1 MGILVQHDL
10 VERVLEVVR
19 FNDWLMKIKI
29 LVGKT
34 VCHIYS
40 AYAPQV
46 GRTAQEKEAFWE
58 KLEDEVGSMSNP
70 ECLVITGDLNGHIGV
85 ERRGYEDAIGP
96 YSFGS
101 KNPEGEKILEF
112 CMNQRLKI
120 LNTFFK
126 KDRNKVVT
134 YSSGDSETQIDFVL
148 MRQSTG
154 VVVTDC
160 KAIPGECCV
169 TQHRPVRVDVKID
182 HMERRKVGGRR
193 KLKTWRLEED
203 GVREE
208 FMDRLQPKLDE
219 SGSE

>member
-1 MGILVQHDL
+1 
-10 VERVLEVVR
+10 
-19 FNDWLMKIKI
+19 MKINI

-46 GRTAQEKEAFWE
+46 GRTVQEKEVFWE
-58 KLEDEVGSMSNP
+58 KLEDEVGSVSNG
-70 ECLVITGDLNGHIGV
+70 ECLVIAGDLNGHIGV
-85 ERRGYEDAIGP
+85 ERRSYENVMGP
-96 YSFGS
+96 YGFGS
-101 KNPEGEKILEF
+101 KNPEGKKILEF

-120 LNTFFK
+120 LKTFFK
-126 KDRNKVVT
+126 KDRNKIVT

-169 TQHRPVRVDVKID
+169 AQHRLVRVDVKID
-182 HMERRKVGGRR
+182 HMERRKVDRRR
-193 KLKTWRLEED
+193 KLEA
-203 GVREE
+203 
-208 FMDRLQPKLDE
+208 
-219 SGSE
+219 